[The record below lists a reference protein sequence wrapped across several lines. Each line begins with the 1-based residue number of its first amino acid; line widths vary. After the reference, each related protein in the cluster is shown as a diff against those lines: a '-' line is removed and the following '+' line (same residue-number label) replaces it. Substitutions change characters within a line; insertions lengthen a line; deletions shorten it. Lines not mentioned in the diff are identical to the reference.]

1 MDRAALVTGGSRGI
15 GRAIVRSLA
24 EAGFQVTFTY
34 QHSREAAEAL
44 VAELRAE
51 RVEAAQADVRDWPR
65 ARQIVD
71 GLRERFGPP
80 DVLVNNAGVSQ
91 ARALMMTGPED
102 WGEILDTNLA
112 GTITYT
118 RAAIVPMMKAG
129 SGCVINVSSVSGLR
143 GFPGLTVYAASK
155 AGVIGFSRALAREV
169 GRFGVSVNV
178 VAPGFIET
186 DIIDLM
192 DDKMRAQA
200 LELIPFGRMG
210 KPEEVASLVRYLA
223 TEGRSYITGQVFV
236 VDGGL
241 ST

>member
-102 WGEILDTNLA
+102 WGEILNTNLA
-112 GTITYT
+112 GTIAYT

-129 SGCVINVSSVSGLR
+129 TGCVINVSSVIGLR
-143 GFPGLTVYAASK
+143 GFPGLTIYAASK

>member
-1 MDRAALVTGGSRGI
+1 MTKAALVTGGSRGI
-15 GRAIVRSLA
+15 GRAIVRALA
-24 EAGFQVTFTY
+24 EAGFHVTFTY
-34 QHSREAAEAL
+34 QHSQEAAEAL
-44 VAELRAE
+44 VAELGAE

-91 ARALMMTGPED
+91 ARALMMTRPDD
-102 WGEILDTNLA
+102 WGEILDTNLV

-143 GFPGLTVYAASK
+143 GFPGLTIYAASK

-186 DIIDLM
+186 GLLDLM
-192 DDKMRAQA
+192 DDKMRAQT

-210 KPEEVASLVRYLA
+210 RPEEVASLVRYLA

>member
-1 MDRAALVTGGSRGI
+1 MTKAALVTGGSRGI
-15 GRAIVRSLA
+15 GRAIVRALA
-24 EAGFQVTFTY
+24 EADFQVTFTY

-44 VAELRAE
+44 VAELGAE

-91 ARALMMTGPED
+91 ARALMMTRPED
-102 WGEILDTNLA
+102 WEEILDTNLT

-143 GFPGLTVYAASK
+143 GFPGLTIYAASK

-186 DIIDLM
+186 DLLDLM
-192 DDKMRAQA
+192 DDKTRAQT

-210 KPEEVASLVRYLA
+210 RPEEVASLVRYLA